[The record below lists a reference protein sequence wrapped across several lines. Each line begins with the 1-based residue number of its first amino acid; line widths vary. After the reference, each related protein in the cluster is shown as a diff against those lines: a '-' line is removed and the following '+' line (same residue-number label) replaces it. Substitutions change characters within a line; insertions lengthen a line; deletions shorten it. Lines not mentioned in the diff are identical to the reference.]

1 MFSLANRP
9 PKRSLCLATK
19 FRYSGWLSHG
29 TFDRS
34 EPMSEM
40 SDYTP
45 QLRDLM
51 RSQGI
56 SSFRQLCDRTG
67 ISEKQLRRI
76 RRGQIAELR
85 LSTLQQLA
93 DGLGIT
99 FSELLVI
106 FAITPSLPSAT
117 IDATALQKE
126 YERLQ
131 TQLTEQKQSL
141 WQEFQQTSLQ
151 TLEPWL
157 LQWSAAAYAAQQNS
171 QVPAVKLLPLLRP
184 IDQLLQQWEIEPTA
198 IVGSEIPYDPQ
209 QHQLM
214 NGSAE
219 PGQLVRVRYAGYR
232 HGDRLLYRAKVSPI

>member
-1 MFSLANRP
+1 
-9 PKRSLCLATK
+9 
-19 FRYSGWLSHG
+19 
-29 TFDRS
+29 
-34 EPMSEM
+34 
-40 SDYTP
+40 
-45 QLRDLM
+45 M
-51 RSQGI
+51 RSRGI

-76 RRGQIAELR
+76 RRGQITELR

-93 DGLGIT
+93 DGLGVT
-99 FSELLVI
+99 LSALLAI
-106 FAITPSLPSAT
+106 FEIIPSLPPT

-131 TQLTEQKQSL
+131 TQLTEQKQTL

-157 LQWSAAAYAAQQNS
+157 LQWSAAAYAAQQNP

-184 IDQLLQQWEIEPTA
+184 IEQLLQQWDIEPTA
-198 IVGSEIPYDPQ
+198 IVGSETPYDPQ

-219 PGQLVRVRYAGYR
+219 PGQSVRVRYAGYR
-232 HGDRLLYRAKVSPI
+232 HGDRLLYRAKVSPV